1 MNPYIRMIW
10 IFFAA
15 ILFSGIA
22 RAADVRLETT
32 KGNITL
38 RLYEDKAPITTD
50 NFLRYAAAG
59 FYDNTIFH
67 RVIKDFV
74 IQGGGLG
81 TDMMGKTTRDPII
94 NESSNGLSNKKYTV
108 AMARSTAPHSATS
121 QFYINTADNL
131 GLDKKY
137 AQDGWGYAV
146 FGEVI
151 EGKDLVDAINGVKT
165 ETVGVYKD
173 VPADQIV
180 ISKATI
186 LNPASVC
193 MYVGDNLNLNV
204 FCIEYQGV
212 RYGFD
217 MKFSS
222 VADDPSA
229 LYWKVDA
236 STFKTA
242 NNTEGSCIAVGNDLK
257 LNIPCA
263 RYLGT
268 AYQFSLN
275 HTPVKNDL
283 LYWKMDL
290 NTFKAK

>member
-1 MNPYIRMIW
+1 MNPYRVIW
-10 IFFAA
+10 IFLAV
-15 ILFSGIA
+15 ILFSGITH
-22 RAADVRLETT
+22 AADVRLETD

-50 NFLRYAAAG
+50 NFLRYTAAG

-81 TDMMGKTTRDPII
+81 TDMAGKTTRSPIV
-94 NESSNGLSNKKYTV
+94 NESSNGLSNKKYTI
-108 AMARSTAPHSATS
+108 AMARSTSPDSATS

-131 GLDKKY
+131 YLDKKY

-151 EGKDLVDAINGVKT
+151 EGKDVVDAINGVKT
-165 ETVGVYKD
+165 ETVGGYKD
-173 VPADQIV
+173 VPVDQIIV
-180 ISKATI
+180 SKATI

-193 MYVGDNLNLNV
+193 LYAGNDLNLNV
-204 FCIEYQGV
+204 PCVEYQGV
-212 RYGFD
+212 RYGFG
-217 MKFSS
+217 MNFSP
-222 VADDPSA
+222 VADDPVN
-229 LYWKVDA
+229 LYWKMDA
-236 STFKTA
+236 STFKNA

-257 LNIPCA
+257 LDIPCA

-283 LYWKMDL
+283 LYWKMDVS
-290 NTFKAK
+290 TFKAK